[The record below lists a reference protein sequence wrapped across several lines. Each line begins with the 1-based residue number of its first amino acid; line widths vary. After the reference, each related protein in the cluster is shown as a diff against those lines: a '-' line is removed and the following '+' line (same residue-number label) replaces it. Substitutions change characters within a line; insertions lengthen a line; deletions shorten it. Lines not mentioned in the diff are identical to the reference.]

1 MPKPKAYGHRQPH
14 SRMGS
19 STSIVKLSALTPAH
33 RQDSVQRLQLVQAA
47 ATQGLKQPPKNS
59 KQNGRHRAQG
69 AVLLQPSARR
79 PATPPP
85 PPAPARQAVE
95 SPSSTTEDEWESSKS
110 GAVTPNPEPE
120 PEPAPAPAP
129 SGPNEPGSVHPALP
143 PLTASDVTVMT
154 MARPDEPSPATPKP
168 VQKAPL
174 LDTAIALLQNAP
186 SSAPAIARQQQPP
199 PLLASPTITPPPPAQ
214 APHSQQPSS
223 ARRARP
229 RSAIFPDGA
238 VMSLLVPSRR
248 DSVPALDDDSRARH
262 RHSSSAHR
270 QSLQLATA
278 SSSPPLSVHSI
289 SAFPASRPH
298 PLLRGMSHSGASV
311 GPLLTSDPTHATLSP
326 NPASQPSSPNSER
339 SRPGASSSMSISGRL
354 LRRTSQS
361 SIKSVA
367 TLPATSTVT
376 ALLTSPSASSTAE
389 NVNGTFSR
397 TRNHSITSGSA
408 SAAVSSLAKA
418 SKSVVAPA
426 PLWQTAVTFKS
437 THQYQLDG
445 GGGGGPFGLLAP
457 EVRARRATVARSHA
471 PGIASFQRVV
481 AQRMALSKRK
491 NGMNPV

>member
-1 MPKPKAYGHRQPH
+1 MPKPKAHGHRQPH
-14 SRMGS
+14 SRTGS
-19 STSIVKLSALTPAH
+19 STSVVKLSALTPAH
-33 RQDSVQRLQLVQAA
+33 RQDSAQRLQLVQAA
-47 ATQGLKQPPKNS
+47 ATQGLQQPPKKS
-59 KQNGRHRAQG
+59 KQNGRHHAQG
-69 AVLLQPSARR
+69 PVLLQPATRR

-95 SPSSTTEDEWESSKS
+95 SPSSTTEDEWESSES

-129 SGPNEPGSVHPALP
+129 CGPAEPGSVRPALP
-143 PLTASDVTVMT
+143 PSMASDVTVMT
-154 MARPDEPSPATPKP
+154 MARPDDEPSPATPKP
-168 VQKAPL
+168 AQKPPL

-199 PLLASPTITPPPPAQ
+199 PLLASPTITPPPAQ
-214 APHSQQPSS
+214 APHSQQPSP
-223 ARRARP
+223 ARRPRP
-229 RSAIFPDGA
+229 QSAIFPAGA
-238 VMSLLVPSRR
+238 VMTPLMPSRR
-248 DSVPALDDDSRARH
+248 DSVPVLDDDPRARH

-278 SSSPPLSVHSI
+278 SSSRPLSVHSI
-289 SAFPASRPH
+289 AAFPASRPH

-311 GPLLTSDPTHATLSP
+311 GPLLTSDPAHATLSP

-376 ALLTSPSASSTAE
+376 ALSTSPSASSTAE
-389 NVNGTFSR
+389 NVNGTFGR

-418 SKSVVAPA
+418 SKSVTAPA
-426 PLWQTAVTFKS
+426 PLWQTAVAFKS

-445 GGGGGPFGLLAP
+445 GGAFGLLAP
-457 EVRARRATVARSHA
+457 EVRARHATVAKSHA

-491 NGMNPV
+491 TG